1 MATLTGVRD
10 RRAAAPIP
18 PLGPTWSTISRV
30 IEHRALQYR
39 RTFRASLFSS
49 FGIPVLFLTAMGLG
63 LGGYVDRNP
72 DPTLAGLTYLQFLAP
87 GLLAATVMQS
97 GSFEAAFPILGG
109 LQWNK
114 IFHAMYATPL
124 RPMDVAL
131 GNIVWIGLRLTLV
144 AVVFAIVIV
153 AFGASRSPLIL
164 LAIPAS
170 VLTGL
175 AFATPIAA
183 FSATQR
189 TPDKFASLFRFGIT
203 PLFLFSGTFYPIDS
217 LPEIIRPIAWLSPLW
232 HGVDL
237 CRALMLGTVD
247 RDPVLA
253 LIHVAVLVAITVLGT
268 LAASRTIEARLVEG

>member
-1 MATLTGVRD
+1 MASLTGAQE

-18 PLGPTWSTISRV
+18 PLASAWSTMTRV
-30 IEHRALQYR
+30 IEHRAMQYR

-63 LGGYVDRNP
+63 LGGYVDQNP
-72 DPTLAGLTYLQFLAP
+72 DPTLEGLTYLQFLAP

-114 IFHAMYATPL
+114 IFHAMFATPI
-124 RPMDVAL
+124 RPLEVTL
-131 GNIVWIGLRLTLV
+131 GNVVWIALRLTLI
-144 AVVFAIVIV
+144 AVVFTIVIV

-164 LAIPAS
+164 LAIPAA

-175 AFATPIAA
+175 AFATPIMA
-183 FSATQR
+183 FTATQR
-189 TPDKFASLFRFGIT
+189 TPDKFASLFRFGVT
-203 PLFLFSGTFYPIDS
+203 PLFLFSGTFYPIES

-237 CRALMLGTVD
+237 CRALMLGTID
-247 RDPVLA
+247 RDPLLA
-253 LIHVAVLVAITVLGT
+253 LVHVAVLVSIMVLGV
-268 LAASRTIEARLVEG
+268 LAASRTVEARLVKG

>member
-1 MATLTGVRD
+1 MASLTDARD
-10 RRAAAPIP
+10 RRATAPIP
-18 PLGPTWSTISRV
+18 PLAPAWSTMSRV

-63 LGGYVDRNP
+63 LGGYVDQNP

-114 IFHAMYATPL
+114 IFHAMFATPI
-124 RPMDVAL
+124 RPVDVTV
-131 GNIVWIGLRLTLV
+131 GNILWIALRLTLV
-144 AVVFAIVIV
+144 AVVFAVVIV
-153 AFGASRSPLIL
+153 AFGASRSPLIV
-164 LAIPAS
+164 LAIPAA

-175 AFATPIAA
+175 SFATPIMA
-183 FSATQR
+183 FTATQR

-203 PLFLFSGTFYPIDS
+203 PLFLFSGTFYPIES
-217 LPEIIRPIAWLSPLW
+217 LPDLIRPIAWLSPLW

-237 CRALMLGTVD
+237 CRSLMLGTID
-247 RDPVLA
+247 RDPL
-253 LIHVAVLVAITVLGT
+253 LAVLHVVVLGTITVLG
-268 LAASRTIEARLVEG
+268 AAAATRTVEARLVKG

>member
-1 MATLTGVRD
+1 MASLTDARS
-10 RRAAAPIP
+10 RRTTAPP
-18 PLGPTWSTISRV
+18 PLASSWSTMSRV
-30 IEHRALQYR
+30 VEHRALQYR

-49 FGIPVLFLTAMGLG
+49 FGIPVLFLTAMGMG
-63 LGGYVDRNP
+63 LGGYVDQNP

-114 IFHAMYATPL
+114 IFHAMFATPI
-124 RPMDVAL
+124 RPVDVTV
-131 GNIVWIGLRLTLV
+131 GNILWIALRLTLV

-153 AFGASRSPLIL
+153 AFGASRSPLIV
-164 LAIPAS
+164 LAVPAA

-175 AFATPIAA
+175 SFATPIMA
-183 FSATQR
+183 FTATQR

-203 PLFLFSGTFYPIDS
+203 PLFLFSGTFYPIES
-217 LPEIIRPIAWLSPLW
+217 LPDVIRPIAWLSPLW

-237 CRALMLGTVD
+237 CRSLMLGTVD
-247 RDPVLA
+247 RDPLLA
-253 LIHVAVLVAITVLGT
+253 VIHVAVLGAITVLG
-268 LAASRTIEARLVEG
+268 AAAATRTVEARLVKG